1 MINGFIKVTD
11 TQRQQFR
18 DEGYLII
25 RNALDDDMIG
35 RLIEAGDRL
44 IATEARFNRY
54 QTSEF
59 YDGFRN
65 CIVMDD
71 AFIPLLT
78 NDVTLPIV
86 IQLLGSNLQL
96 STSHLIYRHPDPLGT
111 SATVRRPGWHRDG
124 GRTQLD
130 LGLGNYPRLGLKC
143 AFYLTDLSEPNS
155 GVTMLAPGSNQ
166 LKERIEIADGE
177 TDPEDALEPLLNPG
191 DCVIFEYR
199 TWHAGAPNFTDITR
213 KAVMIGY
220 CYRWL
225 KPMDYVKQDAAFVDK
240 LSDIER
246 YLVGEEVDD
255 TLEFQPQGGAN
266 PLNVWCEKHGVEQ
279 DRLGM

>member
-1 MINGFIKVTD
+1 MINGFTKVTD
-11 TQRQQFR
+11 AQRRQFH

-25 RNALDDDMIG
+25 RNALDGDMIG
-35 RLIEAGDRL
+35 SLIEAGDRL
-44 IATEARFNRY
+44 IATEERFNRY

-65 CIVMDD
+65 CITMDD

-78 NDVTLPIV
+78 NEVTLPIV

-96 STSHLIYRHPDPLGT
+96 STSHLIYRHPDPPG
-111 SATVRRPGWHRDG
+111 SPDTVRRPGWHRDG

-130 LGLGNYPRLGLKC
+130 LGQDNYPRLGLKC

-166 LKERIEIADGE
+166 LTERIHIPAGAAD
-177 TDPEDALEPLLNPG
+177 PAKALEPLLSPG

-213 KAVMIGY
+213 KCVMIGY

-225 KPMDYVKQDAAFVDK
+225 KPMDYVKQEASFVDK
-240 LSDIER
+240 LSDIEKF
-246 YLVGEEVDD
+246 LAGEEVDD

-266 PLNVWCEKHGVEQ
+266 PLHEWCDKHGVER
-279 DRLGM
+279 DRLGR

>member
-1 MINGFIKVTD
+1 MLNGFTKLTEE
-11 TQRQQFR
+11 QRQQFR

-25 RNALDDDMIG
+25 RNALDGDMISL
-35 RLIEAGDRL
+35 LIEAGDRL
-44 IATEARFNRY
+44 IATDERFNRY

-65 CIVMDD
+65 CMVMDD

-78 NDVTLPIV
+78 NDVTLPLV

-96 STSHLIYRHPDPLGT
+96 STSHLIYRHPDPPGT
-111 SATVRRPGWHRDG
+111 PATVRRPGWHRDG

-130 LGLGNYPRLGLKC
+130 LGQGKYPRLGLKC

-177 TDPEDALEPLLNPG
+177 TDPANALEPLLNPG

-199 TWHAGAPNFTDITR
+199 TWHAGAPNFKEITR
-213 KAVMIGY
+213 KCVMIGY

-225 KPMDYVKQDAAFVDK
+225 KPMDYVKQDAAFVNK

-255 TLEFQPQGGAN
+255 TVEFQPSGGLN
-266 PLNVWCEKHGVEQ
+266 PLNEWCEQNGIQQ
-279 DRLGM
+279 DRLGQ

>member
-1 MINGFIKVTD
+1 MINGFSKVTD
-11 TQRQQFR
+11 AQRQQFR
-18 DEGYLII
+18 DEGYLIV
-25 RNALDDDMIG
+25 RNTLGDDMIG

-44 IATEARFNRY
+44 IATEERFNRY
-54 QTSEF
+54 QTSDF

-65 CIVMDD
+65 CITMAD

-78 NDVTLPIV
+78 NEVTLPIV

-96 STSHLIYRHPDPLGT
+96 STSHLIYRHPDPPGT
-111 SATVRRPGWHRDG
+111 PATVRRPGWHRDG

-130 LGLGNYPRLGLKC
+130 LGQDNYPRLGLKC

-177 TDPEDALEPLLNPG
+177 TDPSNALEPLLNPG

-213 KAVMIGY
+213 KCVMIGY

-225 KPMDYVKQDAAFVDK
+225 KPMDYVKQDASFINK
-240 LSDIER
+240 LGDIER
-246 YLVGEEVDD
+246 YLVGEEVDE

-266 PLNVWCEKHGVEQ
+266 PLHEWCDKHGIEQ
-279 DRLGM
+279 DRLGQ

>member
-1 MINGFIKVTD
+1 MLNGFTKLTD
-11 TQRQQFR
+11 EQRQQFR
-18 DEGYLII
+18 DEGYLIV
-25 RNALDDDMIG
+25 RKALDEDRIS

-44 IATEARFNRY
+44 IATEQRVNRY

-78 NDVTLPIV
+78 NEVTLPLV

-96 STSHLIYRHPDPLGT
+96 STSHLIYRYPDAAGSPD
-111 SATVRRPGWHRDG
+111 SVRRPGWHRDG

-130 LGLGNYPRLGLKC
+130 LGQQNYPRLGLKC

-155 GVTMLAPGSNQ
+155 GVTMLAPGSNR
-166 LKERIEIADGE
+166 LKERIEIPEGE
-177 TDPEDALEPLLNPG
+177 TDPENALEPLLNPG

-199 TWHAGAPNFTDITR
+199 TWHAGAPNFSELTR
-213 KAVMIGY
+213 KCVMIGY

-225 KPMDYVKQDAAFVDK
+225 KPMDYVKQDASFVDR

-246 YLVGEEVDD
+246 YLVGEELDA

-266 PLNVWCEKHGVEQ
+266 PLRAWCEQNGVDQ

>member
-1 MINGFIKVTD
+1 MAGFTEISEE
-11 TQRQQFR
+11 QRIQFR
-18 DEGYLII
+18 DQGYLIV
-25 RNALDDDMIG
+25 RDALDGDMISQ
-35 RLIEAGDRL
+35 LIEAGDRL
-44 IATEARFNRY
+44 INTDARHNRY

-65 CIVMDD
+65 CITMDD

-78 NDVTLPIV
+78 NDITLSIV

-96 STSHLIYRHPDPLGT
+96 STSHLIHRHPDPPNT
-111 SATVRRPGWHRDG
+111 PDTIRRPGWHRDG
-124 GRTQLD
+124 GGISGD
-130 LGLGNYPRLGLKC
+130 LGEGRFPRLGLKC

-166 LKERIEIADGE
+166 LTERIDIPAGE
-177 TDPEDALEPLLNPG
+177 TDPVNALEPLLNPG

-199 TWHAGAPNFTDITR
+199 TWHAGAPNFSELTR

-225 KPMDYVKQDAAFVDK
+225 RPMDFVKQEQAFLDK
-240 LSDIER
+240 LSMIER
-246 YLVGEEVDD
+246 YLVGEEVDE
-255 TLEFQPQGGAN
+255 TQEFQPGGGYN
-266 PLNVWCEKHGVEQ
+266 PLNEWCARHGVQ
-279 DRLGM
+279 PVRHGA

>member
-1 MINGFIKVTD
+1 MINGYAKLTD
-11 TQRQQFR
+11 AQRQQFR
-18 DEGYLII
+18 DEGYLIV
-25 RNALDDDMIG
+25 RNALDADMISE
-35 RLIEAGDRL
+35 LIEAGDRI
-44 IATEARFNRY
+44 IATDGRFNRY

-78 NDVTLPIV
+78 NEVALPLV

-96 STSHLIYRHPDPLGT
+96 STSHLIYRHPDPAGT
-111 SATVRRPGWHRDG
+111 PDSIRRPGWHRDG

-130 LGLGNYPRLGLKC
+130 LGQDNYPRLGLKC

-166 LKERIEIADGE
+166 LKERIDIPEGM
-177 TDPEDALEPLLNPG
+177 TDPPNALEPLLNPG

-199 TWHAGAPNFTDITR
+199 TWHAGAPNFTDRTR

-225 KPMDYVKQDAAFVDK
+225 KPMDYVKQDSTFVDK
-240 LSDIER
+240 LSGIER
-246 YLVGEEVDD
+246 YLVGEEVDN
-255 TLEFQPQGGAN
+255 TVEFQPQGGAN
-266 PLNVWCEKHGVEQ
+266 PLNAWCEKHGVEP
-279 DRLGM
+279 DRLGL

>member
-1 MINGFIKVTD
+1 MINGFTEVTD
-11 TQRQQFR
+11 AQRQQFR
-18 DEGYLII
+18 NEGYLII
-25 RNALDDDMIG
+25 RNALEDHTIS

-44 IATEARFNRY
+44 IATEERFNRY

-65 CIVMDD
+65 CITMDD

-78 NDVTLPIV
+78 NEVTLPLV

-96 STSHLIYRHPDPLGT
+96 STSHLIYRHPDPPG
-111 SATVRRPGWHRDG
+111 SPDTVRRPGWHRDG

-130 LGLGNYPRLGLKC
+130 LGQGNYPRLGLKC

-166 LKERIEIADGE
+166 LTERIHIPAGD
-177 TDPEDALEPLLNPG
+177 TDPVNALEPLLNPG

-213 KAVMIGY
+213 KCVMIGY

-225 KPMDYVKQDAAFVDK
+225 KPMDYVKQETSFVDK
-240 LSDIER
+240 LGDIER

-266 PLNVWCEKHGVEQ
+266 PLHEWCEEHGVEQ
-279 DRLGM
+279 DRLGR

>member
-1 MINGFIKVTD
+1 MNKEFTKLTD
-11 TQRQQFR
+11 EQRRQFR
-18 DEGYLII
+18 EEGYLIV
-25 RNALDDDMIG
+25 RNALDEDTIN

-44 IATEARFNRY
+44 IATDERVNRH

-78 NDVTLPIV
+78 NSVTLPLV

-96 STSHLIYRHPDPLGT
+96 STSHLIYRHPDPPGT
-111 SATVRRPGWHRDG
+111 PDTVRRPGWHRDG
-124 GRTQLD
+124 GRTSFD
-130 LGLGNYPRLGLKC
+130 LGQDNYPRLGLKC

-155 GVTMLAPGSNQ
+155 GVTMLAPGSNR
-166 LKERIEIADGE
+166 LTEHIEIPEGE
-177 TDPEDALEPLLNPG
+177 TDPETAIEPLLNPG

-199 TWHAGAPNFTDITR
+199 TWHAGAPNFSDITR
-213 KAVMIGY
+213 KCVMIGY

-225 KPMDYVKQDAAFVDK
+225 KPLDFVKQEASFVDK
-240 LSDIER
+240 LSEIER
-246 YLVGEEVDD
+246 YLVGEEVDE
-255 TLEFQPQGGAN
+255 TVEFQPEGGVN
-266 PLNVWCEKHGVEQ
+266 PLNAWCEKHGIER
-279 DRLGM
+279 DRHGH

>member
-1 MINGFIKVTD
+1 MKNGFTKLTD
-11 TQRQQFR
+11 EQRQQFR
-18 DEGYLII
+18 DEGYLIVP
-25 RNALDDDMIG
+25 NALDEDRIS

-44 IATEARFNRY
+44 IATEEIFNRY

-78 NDVTLPIV
+78 NEVTLRSV

-96 STSHLIYRHPDPLGT
+96 STSHLIYRYPDPAGT
-111 SATVRRPGWHRDG
+111 SDTVRRPGWHRDG

-130 LGLGNYPRLGLKC
+130 LGQDNYPRLGLKC
-143 AFYLTDLSEPNS
+143 AFYLTDLNEPNS

-166 LKERIEIADGE
+166 LKERIEIPEGD
-177 TDPEDALEPLLNPG
+177 TDPANALEPLLNPG

-199 TWHAGAPNFTDITR
+199 TWHAGAPNFTDRTR
-213 KAVMIGY
+213 KCVMIGY

-225 KPMDYVKQDAAFVDK
+225 KPMDYVKQDRSFVNK
-240 LSDIER
+240 LSEIES

-266 PLNVWCEKHGVEQ
+266 PLHEWCDLHGIEP

>member
-1 MINGFIKVTD
+1 MQAFTKLSEE
-11 TQRQQFR
+11 QRQQFHN
-18 DEGYLII
+18 EGYLII
-25 RNALDDDMIG
+25 RKALDEDMISA
-35 RLIEAGDRL
+35 LIAAGDRL
-44 IATEARFNRY
+44 VATDERFNRFV
-54 QTSEF
+54 QDGGI

-65 CIVMDD
+65 CITMDD

-78 NDVTLPIV
+78 NEVTLPLV

-96 STSHLIYRHPDPLGT
+96 STSHLIHRHPDPAGT
-111 SATVRRPGWHRDG
+111 PTTVRRPGWHRDG
-124 GRTQLD
+124 GGIAGD
-130 LGLGNYPRLGLKC
+130 LGAANFPRLGLKC

-166 LKERIEIADGE
+166 LTERIDIPEGE
-177 TDPEDALEPLLNPG
+177 TDPVNALEPLLNPG

-199 TWHAGAPNFTDITR
+199 TWHAGAPNFTSWTR

-225 KPMDYVKQDAAFVDK
+225 KPMDFVKQEPSFLDK
-240 LSDIER
+240 LSEIEK

-255 TLEFQPQGGAN
+255 TLEFQPGGGAN
-266 PLNVWCEKHGVEQ
+266 PLNAWCEQYEVPPV
-279 DRLGM
+279 RLGA

>member
-1 MINGFIKVTD
+1 MKNGYTKLTD
-11 TQRQQFR
+11 QQRNQFR
-18 DEGYLII
+18 DEGYLIV
-25 RNALDDDMIG
+25 RNALDEDGIS
-35 RLIEAGDRL
+35 RLIKAGDRL
-44 IATEARFNRY
+44 IATEERFNRY

-78 NDVTLPIV
+78 NGVTLPLV

-96 STSHLIYRHPDPLGT
+96 STSHLIYRHPDPPGT
-111 SATVRRPGWHRDG
+111 PDSVRRPGWHRDG

-130 LGLGNYPRLGLKC
+130 LGQDHYPRLGLKC

-155 GVTMLAPGSNQ
+155 GVTMLAAGSNR
-166 LKERIEIADGE
+166 LKESIEIPEGE
-177 TDPEDALEPLLNPG
+177 TDPATAIEPQLNPG

-213 KAVMIGY
+213 KCVMIGY

-255 TLEFQPQGGAN
+255 TVEFQPQGGAN
-266 PLNVWCEKHGVEQ
+266 PLNAWCELHGIER
-279 DRLGM
+279 DRHGH